1 MIRALSRLFLL
12 FWLCAAPMA
21 VGLSPTVIHAQAA
34 GLSEEERETW
44 QRLATR
50 AEEAVANARASTP
63 ALETLRLDLVRW
75 REIFLEARQTN
86 SRSIA
91 TVQRQIETL
100 GPVPEDGVESDDI
113 AAERASLNDQLAT
126 LEAPVRTAE
135 LGFSRADGLIRAI
148 DTIVRERQAQ
158 ELLEFGPSPLNPA
171 NWPGAIEV
179 LTDTYDLVRG
189 EFRAAWSIDLQ
200 RRQAKEAMPF
210 IAVLTILGSV
220 LILRGRSWSRHVTAR
235 VVGEDP
241 GAARWLAGFGLS
253 LGSLVLP
260 MLGIF
265 LLTRAIYTTG
275 LVGLRGEQLLDN
287 VVPAAFAF
295 LFARWLASRM
305 FPAREARTLP
315 LNLTETQRRSGRLFG
330 AYLGLIAGLHFF
342 FKDMAAIGNWP
353 DDATVTV
360 LYPFLFFAAL
370 MLLWITQL
378 LRAHRKNATEEN
390 EDETYR
396 NRLMKVLVL
405 ALGVVALLSPVF
417 GALGYFEL
425 AQFILFPTLRSLLI
439 LAALTILQ
447 RLVYEIYVLVTEDR
461 EGASNSLIP
470 IFIGFCLVLGA
481 LPILALIWGARVTD
495 LQEIWSQIINGFDL
509 GGITISPAVFF
520 TLIIVFVIGYTGTRL
535 LQGTLRN
542 TVLPK
547 TKIDPGGQVAIV
559 SGLGYV
565 GIFLAAVIAI
575 TSAGIDL
582 SSLAIVAGA
591 LSVGIGFGLQNIV
604 SNFVSGIILLIER
617 PISIGDWIEVGGVHG
632 TVRKISVRSTVIE
645 TFDRSDVI
653 VPNSDFV
660 SGTVTNYTH
669 GNTVG
674 RVIVP
679 VGVAYGT
686 DPRKVEKIL
695 SEVARDHPMVLL
707 STPPAIIFQGFGA
720 DSLDFEIRAILRDV
734 NYVLSTR
741 SEMNFEIARRFQEE
755 GIEIPF
761 AQRDIWIRNPEALPA
776 AASEGGSEVRSDN
789 IDAHL
794 TEDDMDGPDT
804 DGDAGGDGD
813 GR

>member
-1 MIRALSRLFLL
+1 MIRSFAHILFLL
-12 FWLCAAPMA
+12 WLCLAPAALTLAPVA
-21 VGLSPTVIHAQAA
+21 AEAQENAITEQDLA
-34 GLSEEERETW
+34 TW
-44 QRLATR
+44 ERLAAR

-63 ALETLRLDLVRW
+63 ALESLRADLVRW
-75 REIFLEARQTN
+75 RGIFQDGQEIN
-86 SRSIA
+86 VRSIV
-91 TVQRQIETL
+91 TVQRQIDAL
-100 GPVPEDGVESDDI
+100 GPVPENGEENEDI
-113 AAERASLNDQLAT
+113 AADRAALNQQLAT
-126 LEAPVRTAE
+126 LQAPVRAAE
-135 LGFSRADGLIRAI
+135 VAFSRADGLIRAI

-171 NWPGAIEV
+171 NWPEAIEV
-179 LTDTYDLVRG
+179 LGDTYELVRG
-189 EFRAAWSIDLQ
+189 EFRAAWAIDLQ
-200 RRQAKEAMPF
+200 RRQATEAMPF
-210 IAVLTILGSV
+210 IAVLSILGLV
-220 LILRGRSWSRHVTAR
+220 LILRGRRWSRDVTTR

-265 LLTRAIYTTG
+265 LLTRAVYTTG

-295 LFARWLASRM
+295 LFARWLASRI
-305 FPAREARTLP
+305 FPAREARSLP
-315 LNLTETQRRSGRLFG
+315 LNLTEAQRRSGRLFG

-342 FKDMAAIGNWP
+342 FKDMAKFGNWS
-353 DDATVTV
+353 DEATVTV
-360 LYPFLFFAAL
+360 LFPFLVLAAL
-370 MLLWITQL
+370 MLLWITRL

-390 EDETYR
+390 EDESYR

-417 GALGYFEL
+417 AALGYFEL

-461 EGASNSLIP
+461 EGASDSLIP
-470 IFIGFCLVLGA
+470 IFIGFCLVVAA
-481 LPILALIWGARVTD
+481 LPMLALVWGARVTD
-495 LQEIWSQIINGFDL
+495 LQEIWSQIVNGFDL
-509 GGITISPAVFF
+509 GGIVISPAVFF
-520 TLIIVFVIGYTGTRL
+520 TLIIVFVVGYTATRL

-617 PISIGDWIEVGGVHG
+617 PISIGDWIEVGGIHG

-660 SGTVTNYTH
+660 SGRVTNYTH

-734 NYVLSTR
+734 NYVLSSR
-741 SEMNFEIARRFQEE
+741 SEMNFEIARRFEE
-755 GIEIPF
+755 EEIEIPF
-761 AQRDIWIRNPEALPA
+761 AQRDIWIRNPEALPGSA
-776 AASEGGSEVRSDN
+776 LEEGGKPDTAD
-789 IDAHL
+789 IDAHM
-794 TEDDMDGPDT
+794 TEDDI
-804 DGDAGGDGD
+804 DAPEPDGD
-813 GR
+813 GK